1 MNLLSMV
8 FSNIKINS
16 ASMAQST
23 AVVESVD
30 NHHHNKKPLPTYM
43 IDLKL
48 FVPPLKT
55 SS

>member
-1 MNLLSMV
+1 MV

-16 ASMAQST
+16 ASMAQTS
-23 AVVESVD
+23 AVVAAVAV
-30 NHHHNKKPLPTYM
+30 HYHRNKKPLPTD
-43 IDLKL
+43 IFDLKL